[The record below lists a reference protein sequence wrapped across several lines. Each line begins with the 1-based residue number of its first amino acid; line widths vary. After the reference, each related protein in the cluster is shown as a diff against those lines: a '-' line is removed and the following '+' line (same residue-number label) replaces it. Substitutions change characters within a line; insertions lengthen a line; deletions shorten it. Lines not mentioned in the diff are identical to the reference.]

1 MENSNDCLNM
11 KEFKKYVRLHATPE
25 DLYNALVNPVMLEIW
40 TGEPALMSEE
50 PGSPFSLW
58 DGSISGTNLEFEKN
72 RMIRQEWDFGE
83 ENNPSEVTLLL
94 HPDGKGTRLEIRQI
108 NIPDEFYDNIS
119 EGWISDY
126 IGGLT
131 QLFED

>member
-1 MENSNDCLNM
+1 MENSNDYLNM
-11 KEFKKYVRLHATPE
+11 KEFKKYHRLHATPE
-25 DLYNALVNPVMLEIW
+25 DVYNALVNPVMLEIW

-50 PGSPFSLW
+50 PGSSFSLW

>member
-1 MENSNDCLNM
+1 
-11 KEFKKYVRLHATPE
+11 
-25 DLYNALVNPVMLEIW
+25 
-40 TGEPALMSEE
+40 
-50 PGSPFSLW
+50 
-58 DGSISGTNLEFEKN
+58 
-72 RMIRQEWDFGE
+72 MIRQEWDFGE